1 MASSRV
7 VARSVMGGHHIAR
20 IRVLPQLRDLVPSAV
35 PSSSSPSSSFPGA
48 ASHFS
53 ARPGGTEQQSANET
67 PSSSS
72 SSSIPT
78 PQVVYKKVS
87 DTFRNAASTAG
98 SALHKVREAKLVD
111 SVRTGYAFLKEEMS
125 NTSPRRRQKP
135 SADTAAAVPEAPP
148 VNSSV
153 NAIVPVVKKTTGWE
167 KRWETLKEKVRH
179 SLMVVS
185 ISVSSLHQ
193 GQNSTPYLI

>member
-7 VARSVMGGHHIAR
+7 VARSVMGGRHISR
-20 IRVLPQLRDLVPSAV
+20 IRVLPQLSE
-35 PSSSSPSSSFPGA
+35 SSSF

-53 ARPGGTEQQSANET
+53 ARANGGSNEESNNET

-72 SSSIPT
+72 SSASSST
-78 PQVVYKKVS
+78 PQFLYKKVS

-111 SVRTGYAFLKEEMS
+111 SVRTGYTFLKDEMS
-125 NTSPRRRQKP
+125 NTSPRRKPKP
-135 SADTAAAVPEAPP
+135 SSDPEPQAPP
-148 VNSSV
+148 ENSTV

-167 KRWETLKEKVRH
+167 KRWETLKEKVDFLFTLH
-179 SLMVVS
+179 SLFRFS
-185 ISVSSLHQ
+185 FFEI
-193 GQNSTPYLI
+193 LIYGAFTG